1 MIATH
6 RARKRFGQH
15 FLNSGTVVQD
25 IVNAISPLPDDT
37 LLEIGP
43 GHGVLTKPLAAS
55 GARLHAIELDRD
67 LVPRLRAQFADKSN
81 VVVHEAD
88 ALRFDYASIDSPL
101 RVIGNLPYNI
111 STPLLFRLIDFRTTI
126 TDMHLMLQKEVVDRL
141 AASPGTKAYGRLT
154 IMAGCQL
161 HVEPLFDVPAIAFT
175 PPPRVTSTVVR
186 LWPRTTG
193 AFAIDDQALLQRL
206 VTQAFSQRRKTLRNA
221 LKELASSD
229 DMRALSIDPGA
240 RAEEI
245 PVSAWVAL
253 ANRLRQSRPATLHS
267 ASCCHT
273 GGNSR

>member
-1 MIATH
+1 MIAAH

-15 FLNSGTVVQD
+15 FLISGTVVQD
-25 IVNAISPLPDDT
+25 IVDAISPRPGDT

-67 LVPRLRAQFADKSN
+67 LVPRLRAQFADESN

-88 ALRFDYASIDSPL
+88 ALRFDYASIGSPL

-111 STPLLFRLIDFRTTI
+111 STPLLFRLIDFRATI
-126 TDMHLMLQKEVVDRL
+126 NDMHLMLQKEVVGRL

-154 IMAGCQL
+154 IMAGCHL
-161 HVEPLFDVPAIAFT
+161 HVQPLFDVPAIAFT

-186 LWPRTTG
+186 LWPRTAD
-193 AFAIDDQALLQRL
+193 AFDIDDQALLQRL

-221 LKELASSD
+221 LKGLASSD
-229 DMRALSIDPGA
+229 DMQALSIDPGA

-245 PVSAWVAL
+245 PVAAWVAL
-253 ANRLRQSRPATLHS
+253 ANRLWQGRPAT
-267 ASCCHT
+267 
-273 GGNSR
+273 